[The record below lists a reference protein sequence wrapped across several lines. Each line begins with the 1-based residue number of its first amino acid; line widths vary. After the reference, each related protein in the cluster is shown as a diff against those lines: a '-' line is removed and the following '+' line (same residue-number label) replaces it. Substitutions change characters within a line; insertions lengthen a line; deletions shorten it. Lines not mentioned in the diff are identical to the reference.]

1 MAGPASNSPTNL
13 GSLLTSVFRQKD
25 WQRRLGLHQVFLF
38 WADVVGTEIAKH
50 AEPQVIKGD
59 TLWLAVSDSIWMQQL
74 QFERHHILTLV
85 NERLATL
92 SARFSSSAEAESLP
106 PPHLSD
112 IKFTLDSSFARRHLQ
127 AEPKKGA
134 IQAIDPNHFAQFSAS
149 LNSIEDHE
157 TRESMKRLWL
167 VMHQRAES

>member
-1 MAGPASNSPTNL
+1 MAVSNSPTNL
-13 GSLLTSVFRQKD
+13 GSLLSSVLQQKD

-38 WADVVGTEIAKH
+38 WNEVVGIEIAKH

-74 QFERHHILTLV
+74 QFERHHILELI
-85 NERLATL
+85 NERLAML
-92 SARFSSSAEAESLP
+92 NSRPCSATESESAP
-106 PPHLSD
+106 PTRLSD
-112 IKFTLDSSFARRHLQ
+112 IKFTLDSSFARRHQQ
-127 AEPKKGA
+127 AKPKKVA
-134 IQAIDPNHFAQFSAS
+134 AQPIDHNQFTQFAAS

-167 VMHQRAES
+167 VMHQRPKP